1 MNNTFNIGAMDTV
14 YPFIPMYP
22 NGQPQGN
29 FLVNGLSAPVLI
41 PKRAASSP
49 TRHEWFGYLKVMAPA
64 TCFLHLHALSS
75 ISLSIPAKDL
85 ELSTEPGSSPP
96 SAARSSLTR
105 DTTGATSSI
114 NTSPARGR
122 KPSSALP

>member
-64 TCFLHLHALSS
+64 TCFLHLHAHSS
-75 ISLSIPAKDL
+75 TPLSIPAKEL

-96 SAARSSLTR
+96 PPPP
-105 DTTGATSSI
+105 D
-114 NTSPARGR
+114 PV
-122 KPSSALP
+122 